1 MAEVDSHDGERAGA
15 PSTAVLVAGIAIM
28 SLVWGSTWLVIRIG
42 LRDLPPFSG
51 LWLRFALSALAFV
64 FLAKHFAA
72 KEGGGRPTL
81 PLALVLGTFNFTG
94 SYTIVYYVEQFIPS
108 ALASLLFATY
118 PLMLA
123 IGAHFALASE
133 RLAVRQGL
141 GLVAGFAGV
150 VLLFVHDIDRLGPE
164 AIVPAIVMLGSPLV
178 VTLGTLYVKRHG
190 ARVSSLLLNRDG
202 LIVATIEIGIV
213 AVIAEW
219 GDPITFS
226 ASAVGSILYLALFGT
241 VATFGIY
248 FWLMRTAPASLLA
261 LTAYLTPAIA
271 VLLGATWGDEPIT
284 RDTLLGAGCILAGVF
299 LASRRR

>member
-1 MAEVDSHDGERAGA
+1 MAGSEPHDAAAPTRPRA
-15 PSTAVLVAGIAIM
+15 AVIVAGIAVM

-42 LRDLPPFSG
+42 LEDLPPFTG
-51 LWLRFALSALAFV
+51 LWIRFAISAIAFAV
-64 FLAKHFAA
+64 IAKHFAA
-72 KEGGGRPTL
+72 REGGSRPSL

-94 SYTIVYYVEQFIPS
+94 SYCIVYWVEQYIPS

-123 IGAHFALASE
+123 IGAHFALESE
-133 RLAVRQGL
+133 RLAPRQAL
-141 GLVAGFAGV
+141 GFVAGFAGV
-150 VLLFVHDIDRLGPE
+150 ALLFARDIDRLGPE
-164 AIVPAIVMLGSPLV
+164 AIVPAAIMLGSPLV
-178 VTLGTLYVKRHG
+178 VTLGTLHVKRVG
-190 ARVSSLLLNRDG
+190 AKVSSLLLNRDG

-213 AVIAEW
+213 TAITEW
-219 GDPITFS
+219 GAPITWT

-271 VLLGATWGDEPIT
+271 VFLGATWGNEPIT